1 MTDRIWTISNS
12 ISISRVLFL
21 VPLAYCLFGDFENN
35 RLWAAGVIFLA
46 TGTDFLDGFVARRLH
61 QVSEMGKIV
70 DPLADKIA
78 VGTLALFLVILG
90 DVPIWYV
97 VAIFLRD
104 VLILAG
110 GIYIKKKKNI
120 VTQSNWPGKF
130 AVSAIALYL
139 LFSTMMIDSL
149 ETSRMYSLWLSVGLM
164 VFSLVIYAQRLFI
177 GRQVPQGQ
185 AQ

>member
-21 VPLAYCLFGDFENN
+21 VPLAYCLFGDIENN
-35 RLWAAGVIFLA
+35 RLWAAGVIVLA
-46 TGTDFLDGFVARRLH
+46 TGTDFLDGFLARRLH

-97 VAIFLRD
+97 VAIILRD

-120 VTQSNWPGKF
+120 VTQSNWPGKL

-149 ETSRMYSLWLSVGLM
+149 ETWRMYSLWLSVAIM
-164 VFSLVIYAQRLFI
+164 VFSLIIYTQRLFI
-177 GRQVPQGQ
+177 GRQVPQEQ